1 MIISAPNS
9 FQSRL
14 LAARLHRHQNGPR
27 ACLCRQVNF
36 TTKPVS
42 GEICSFDVNMHMGY
56 SLAQSQNALAPIPLP
71 QKFSMPLVFTSK
83 LKASFLL

>member
-9 FQSRL
+9 FQSQL

-36 TTKPVS
+36 TTKQGS
-42 GEICSFDVNMHMGY
+42 GEISYV
-56 SLAQSQNALAPIPLP
+56 A
-71 QKFSMPLVFTSK
+71 
-83 LKASFLL
+83 

>member
-14 LAARLHRHQNGPR
+14 LAARLHRHQNDPW

-36 TTKPVS
+36 TTKLGS
-42 GEICSFDVNMHMGY
+42 GEICH
-56 SLAQSQNALAPIPLP
+56 L
-71 QKFSMPLVFTSK
+71 T
-83 LKASFLL
+83 

>member
-1 MIISAPNS
+1 MVISAPNS

-14 LAARLHRHQNGPR
+14 LAARLHGYQNGPW

-42 GEICSFDVNMHMGY
+42 GEICSFDKKHVYGVFPSPITKCTSPY
-56 SLAQSQNALAPIPLP
+56 SVTPEIQYA
-71 QKFSMPLVFTSK
+71 FSIHL
-83 LKASFLL
+83 

>member
-14 LAARLHRHQNGPR
+14 LAARLHGHQNGPW

-42 GEICSFDVNMHMGY
+42 GEICSFDINMHMAG
-56 SLAQSQNALAPIPLP
+56 LEVN
-71 QKFSMPLVFTSK
+71 F
-83 LKASFLL
+83 